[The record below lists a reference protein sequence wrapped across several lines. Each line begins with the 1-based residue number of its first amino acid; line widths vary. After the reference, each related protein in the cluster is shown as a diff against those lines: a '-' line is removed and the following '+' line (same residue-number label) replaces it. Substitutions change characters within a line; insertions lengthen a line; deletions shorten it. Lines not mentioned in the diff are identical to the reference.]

1 MFIASVVKS
10 PGADGASHMEQ
21 LKQRISSGESID
33 SRVQLWK
40 TVSPKQQAE
49 GDEIVII

>member
-1 MFIASVVKS
+1 MHIASVVKS
-10 PGADGASHMEQ
+10 PGADRAPDMEQ
-21 LKQRISSGESID
+21 LKQRISSGESVD

-49 GDEIVII
+49 GDEIVSI